1 MTDEGY
7 IITAHSL
14 GCVSKICKHD
24 HGSGSRSV
32 ADVLKTP
39 EENHVGQIKNSW
51 YGLQIFLSSLKASF
65 SYPHQ
70 SQRQNLTSLLI
81 QSTSLKMTH
90 AYTPDLGRIL

>member
-39 EENHVGQIKNSW
+39 EENHVGQIKNS
-51 YGLQIFLSSLKASF
+51 
-65 SYPHQ
+65 
-70 SQRQNLTSLLI
+70 
-81 QSTSLKMTH
+81 
-90 AYTPDLGRIL
+90 